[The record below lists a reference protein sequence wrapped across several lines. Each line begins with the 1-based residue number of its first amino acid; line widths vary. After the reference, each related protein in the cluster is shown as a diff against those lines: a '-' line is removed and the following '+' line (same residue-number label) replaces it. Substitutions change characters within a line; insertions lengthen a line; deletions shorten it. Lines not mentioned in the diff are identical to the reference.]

1 MTGGSRLALRV
12 LLGLGILVLVLL
24 TVDPVAALGLLARA
38 DPLLLLVGVT
48 GLTAVH
54 LVPATAWWAMLPMLA
69 GIRVPWS
76 RAASTFYAA
85 QAIGGVTPANIGGD
99 VHRAVAVRGAGL
111 SWAASV
117 APLIV
122 QRATSYAALGLLSL
136 LAVAVLV
143 SSSALAV
150 PLVAVGVGT
159 VVLVAIGSW
168 LVLAPPSRLAGA
180 GRWLL
185 ARLGAPETRGA
196 PATPAAEPRR
206 AARLGRATALG
217 LASGLAFHT
226 LSIGL
231 TLLLILAL
239 DPVIPLPVA
248 LAAITVARLSLAVPI
263 TPSGLG
269 VQEGVLALLFG
280 SVGLAPETAIAGLL
294 LGRLALVLTTGIGVL
309 LLAGS
314 GRVPLAPER
323 PVRHGPVVR

>member
-1 MTGGSRLALRV
+1 M
-12 LLGLGILVLVLL
+12 
-24 TVDPVAALGLLARA
+24 P
-38 DPLLLLVGVT
+38 
-48 GLTAVH
+48 
-54 LVPATAWWAMLPMLA
+54 
-69 GIRVPWS
+69 
-76 RAASTFYAA
+76 
-85 QAIGGVTPANIGGD
+85 
-99 VHRAVAVRGAGL
+99 RG
-111 SWAASV
+111 WD
-117 APLIV
+117 
-122 QRATSYAALGLLSL
+122 
-136 LAVAVLV
+136 
-143 SSSALAV
+143 
-150 PLVAVGVGT
+150 
-159 VVLVAIGSW
+159 
-168 LVLAPPSRLAGA
+168 
-180 GRWLL
+180 GR
-185 ARLGAPETRGA
+185 
-196 PATPAAEPRR
+196 PRWV
-206 AARLGRATALG
+206 

>member
-1 MTGGSRLALRV
+1 MTAGWRLTLRV
-12 LLGLGILVLVLL
+12 LLGMVVLVLVLL
-24 TVDPVAALGLLARA
+24 TVDPMAALALLARA
-38 DPLLLLVGVT
+38 DPLLLIIGVG

-54 LVPATAWWAMLPMLA
+54 LVAATAWWSLLSMMA
-69 GIRVPWS
+69 GVRTPWS
-76 RAASTFYAA
+76 WAVATFYAA
-85 QAIGGVTPANIGGD
+85 QAIGGVTPANVGGD

-111 SWAASV
+111 SWTASV

-136 LAVAVLV
+136 VAVGVLV
-143 SSSALAV
+143 SSSTLAV

-159 VVLVAIGSW
+159 AGVVGLGSW

-185 ARLGAPETRGA
+185 RRLGAPEARG
-196 PATPAAEPRR
+196 AEPRR
-206 AARLGRATALG
+206 PARLGQAAALG
-217 LASGLAFHT
+217 LASGLAFHA
-226 LSIGL
+226 LSIGV

-239 DPVIPLPVA
+239 DPAIPVATA

-269 VQEGVLALLFG
+269 IQEGVLALLFG
-280 SVGLAPETAIAGLL
+280 SIGLAPETAIAGLL

-314 GRVPLAPER
+314 GRAPLTPDR
-323 PVRHGPVVR
+323 PVRPGPVVR